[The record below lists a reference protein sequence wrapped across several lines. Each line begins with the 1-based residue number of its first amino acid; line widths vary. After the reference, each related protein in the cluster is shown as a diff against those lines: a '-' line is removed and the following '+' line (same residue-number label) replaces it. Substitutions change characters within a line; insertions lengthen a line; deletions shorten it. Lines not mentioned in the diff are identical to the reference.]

1 MEWMFITN
9 AWTIFKKS
17 NTIESS
23 MHITTYIK
31 NTPAFVIF
39 EFSPLY
45 NKKLQ
50 LKTTS
55 AKKGVL
61 FIYKTVTTNYKN
73 RRQRHLTMKKIT
85 IIILT
90 ILTIGQTFA
99 QTDKNGNPVF
109 NSVST
114 AEKSID
120 NFVLIS
126 NYYTLKNNIENTQSS
141 VFISEKP
148 TLDQIE
154 KASINLASDFF
165 IMTKES
171 KMVVMVM
178 ADVIMGIVGNI
189 VSGQVT
195 GDTSKLLSD
204 RIGKIM
210 QDRQSLSINRT
221 DTSISKSK
229 QLEAAVPASKI
240 ASLSSGEFV
249 GMVAD
254 NPDKKIALNAFHA
267 EILNDHQA
275 LKSEEERYKPIPL
288 IRQVD
293 NALVQ
298 RNYTQ
303 IKQEV
308 QEIVQAEIQRMM
320 NDPELE
326 SLVVRKE
333 NQINSSCF

>member
-45 NKKLQ
+45 NKTLQ

-114 AEKSID
+114 GEKSID

-171 KMVVMVM
+171 KMVVMV
-178 ADVIMGIVGNI
+178 IQLFFNLSI
-189 VSGQVT
+189 VSCT
-195 GDTSKLLSD
+195 LLGIFTVSVF
-204 RIGKIM
+204 II
-210 QDRQSLSINRT
+210 SSINILSEF
-221 DTSISKSK
+221 SI
-229 QLEAAVPASKI
+229 QY
-240 ASLSSGEFV
+240 
-249 GMVAD
+249 
-254 NPDKKIALNAFHA
+254 
-267 EILNDHQA
+267 
-275 LKSEEERYKPIPL
+275 RYK
-288 IRQVD
+288 
-293 NALVQ
+293 
-298 RNYTQ
+298 YTSD
-303 IKQEV
+303 ISRPFCC
-308 QEIVQAEIQRMM
+308 I
-320 NDPELE
+320 
-326 SLVVRKE
+326 
-333 NQINSSCF
+333 SCGKRFK